1 MDTHLAHPTFNPK
14 RSVGRRPLD
23 QALNSI
29 NQGVIVTDS
38 DQIILSVNSAFTEI
52 TGYSEAE
59 CIGRNCRFLQGPESD
74 PKTIDR
80 IREACMVGASFSG
93 EILNYRKDGTI
104 FWNDLLISAL
114 KDAKGKTANFI
125 GVTRDISERKQIEQA
140 LLESEQRLILAI
152 HAGGVGIWDWNILTG
167 EVKHNARWIEMLGEN
182 PNQPFFSVEDFKSR
196 IYPDDLGA
204 VLEQLG
210 LALDGLKEYQ
220 YRYRMIGLDGRQFWV
235 EDKGAVIERSHDGKP
250 LRMVGAINDVT
261 ELSLIHI

>member
-1 MDTHLAHPTFNPK
+1 MDTHLPHPTFNPK

-29 NQGVIVTDS
+29 TQGVIVTDS
-38 DQIILSVNSAFTEI
+38 DQIILSVNSAFIEI

-59 CIGRNCRFLQGPESD
+59 CIGRNCRFLQGPESE

-93 EILNYRKDGTI
+93 EILNCRKDGTI

-114 KDAKGKTANFI
+114 KDAKGKITNFI

-182 PNQPFFSVEDFKSR
+182 PNQQFFSVEDFKSR

-204 VLEQLG
+204 VVEQLG
-210 LALDGLKEYQ
+210 LALDGVHEYR

-261 ELSLIHI
+261 KYG